1 MTHDMKHDDMR
12 RNNERMTA
20 GATEAWE
27 QFFA

>member
-1 MTHDMKHDDMR
+1 MTQDMKHNDRKRDNR
-12 RNNERMTA
+12 RMTA